1 MTRHLIVMLAA
12 ATAASAQVRP
22 VRDTSGAFVPSD
34 RLVIDS
40 ISPNP
45 FSPARGEVAGI
56 ALTAPSDSRVTV
68 TVLDMDGRVV
78 RELLRESTGQKSGP
92 LFWDGT
98 DDLTRPQPAG
108 IYLLNVRAVRS
119 KAGPKP
125 RLSR

>member
-1 MTRHLIVMLAA
+1 MPRF
-12 ATAASAQVRP
+12 SAD

-98 DDLTRPQPAG
+98 DALTRPQPAG

-119 KAGPKP
+119 SGKTETATQPIVIAL
-125 RLSR
+125 RME